1 MQVNPYPVD
10 FSTPTSSGISKDIIS
25 QIKTID
31 HSISIG
37 NAANDSLFL
46 GKLGLSLYHY
56 TSFEYTGAEEHIEKG
71 RNYLDEVF
79 SHFNESGSSLL
90 NPSLSTGL
98 GGFMSLLNYL
108 TKKQYIYQDLHEFEE
123 IDKFL
128 LKQALH
134 QVDHDFNDYLHGAF
148 GVLNYFID
156 RLPDPAIQLHAE
168 CLIEAILRKVVH
180 NKQGSFIR
188 NYIVSKEETS
198 EINLSLSHGQTGF
211 ILVLLKAFEEGV
223 LFEQLHDTI
232 RSMISLLLKQ
242 TMPTDPENSRYS
254 IFPNSVHEATQ
265 EKTYNNRMA
274 WCYGDL
280 NQAFLLYKVGLSFGI
295 KQYIEIADLIGASSL
310 ERLDASSTM
319 CVDAQFCHGAAG
331 IAAMYNS
338 LSTVS
343 GHAYYKKASATW
355 IQRCL
360 ELLKRGHI
368 NLDYEDRDL
377 SLLEGLPG
385 ISLVLQDAVY
395 PNKGQWKEFFL
406 IN

>member
-1 MQVNPYPVD
+1 MQVNPYPAE
-10 FSTPTSSGISKDIIS
+10 FLTTNSNSTSKEIIG
-25 QIKTID
+25 QIKAID
-31 HSISIG
+31 HAINSGKIF
-37 NAANDSLFL
+37 NDSLFQ

-56 TSFEYTGAEEHIEKG
+56 SSFEYTGSEEHIEKG
-71 RNYLDEVF
+71 RNFLDGVF
-79 SHFNESGSSLL
+79 CQFNESGNSLL
-90 NPSLSTGL
+90 NPSLSNGL

-108 TKKQYIYQDLHEFEE
+108 TRKQYIYQDLREFEE

-134 QVDHDFNDYLHGAF
+134 QVEHDFNDYLHGAF

-180 NKQGSFIR
+180 TKQGSFIR
-188 NYIVSKEETS
+188 NYFVSKEETS

-211 ILVLLKAFEEGV
+211 ILVLLKAFEEGL

-242 TMPTDPENSRYS
+242 TMPTDPENNRHS
-254 IFPNSVHEATQ
+254 IFPNTVHEATR
-265 EKTYNNRMA
+265 EKTYNNRMG

-280 NQAFLLYKVGLSFGI
+280 NQAFLLYKAGTSFGI
-295 KQYIEIADLIGASSL
+295 KQYLEIADLIGASSL
-310 ERLDASSTM
+310 DRLDVSSTM

-331 IAAMYNS
+331 IAAMYKS
-338 LSTVS
+338 LFTIS
-343 GHAYYKKASATW
+343 GHAYYEKASATW
-355 IQRCL
+355 IQQCL
-360 ELLKRGHI
+360 EFLKRGSI
-368 NLDYEDRDL
+368 NLDYEDREM